1 MPEPTEELYRRALG
15 AADAHGRLPL
25 PPLDE
30 WDTFPFEGEIR
41 VRPLAAPADERP
53 RQGEGGVD
61 CGRCAT
67 GDEDALW
74 SDEHWLVAPLP
85 RPSGLPVVVLLYP
98 KAHVDLHELAPARQ
112 AELGPLIVR
121 VERAVAGIADVA
133 RVHVGRWGE
142 GSEHLHVWFMAR
154 PARMTQLR
162 SSFAAIWDDILP
174 PVPAEL
180 WRASLAAVA
189 RSLGAGGGRAR
200 V

>member
-1 MPEPTEELYRRALG
+1 MPESAEELYRRALV
-15 AADAHGRLPL
+15 AADADGRLPL

-30 WDTFPFEGEIR
+30 WDSFPFEGEIR
-41 VRPLAAPADERP
+41 TRPLEPPADEKP
-53 RQGEGGVD
+53 RQGERVVD
-61 CGRCAT
+61 CGRCAA
-67 GDEDALW
+67 GAEDALW

-98 KAHVDLHELAPARQ
+98 KAHVDLHELPAERQ
-112 AELGPLIVR
+112 ADFGPLIVR
-121 VERAVAGIADVA
+121 VERAVAGIDGVA

-154 PARMTQLR
+154 PARMPQLR

-174 PVPAEL
+174 PVPEEV
-180 WRASLAAVA
+180 WRENNGVVA
-189 RSLGAGGGRAR
+189 RALAAGGGRGH

>member
-1 MPEPTEELYRRALG
+1 VPESAEELYRRALA
-15 AADAHGRLPL
+15 AADADGRLPL

-30 WDTFPFEGEIR
+30 WDSFPFEGEIR
-41 VRPLAAPADERP
+41 TRRLEPPADEKP
-53 RQGEGGVD
+53 RQGERGVD

-67 GDEDALW
+67 GDEDAIW

-98 KAHVDLHELAPARQ
+98 KAHVDLHELPPARQ

-121 VERAVAGIADVA
+121 VERAVAGIDGVA

-154 PARMTQLR
+154 PGRMPQLR

-174 PVPAEL
+174 PVPEEL
-180 WRASLAAVA
+180 WRENNAVVARALAA
-189 RSLGAGGGRAR
+189 GAGRAH